1 MTPDKSAFDVGAVA
15 ISVGTFFEYLPA
27 VASLLSVIW
36 LLLRI
41 FESDTVQRALGR
53 QTRKDKF

>member
-1 MTPDKSAFDVGAVA
+1 MAV
-15 ISVGTFFEYLPA
+15 SLGSLFEILPA
-27 VASLLSVIW
+27 IASLLSVIW

-53 QTRKDKF
+53 QNRKDKSR

>member
-1 MTPDKSAFDVGAVA
+1 MDKNALDWSAMV
-15 ISVGTFFEYLPA
+15 ISLGSLFQFLPA
-27 VASLLSVIW
+27 IASLLSVIW

-53 QTRKDKF
+53 QNRKDKSK

>member
-1 MTPDKSAFDVGAVA
+1 MGDKNLIDWGAVI
-15 ISVGTFFEYLPA
+15 ISAGSLFQFLPA

-41 FESDTVQRALGR
+41 FESETVQRALGR
-53 QTRKDKF
+53 PDKEGD

>member
-1 MTPDKSAFDVGAVA
+1 MDKNALDWSAMV
-15 ISVGTFFEYLPA
+15 ISLGSLFQFLPA
-27 VASLLSVIW
+27 IASLLSVIW

-53 QTRKDKF
+53 QTRKDKSR

>member
-1 MTPDKSAFDVGAVA
+1 MDKNVIDGSAMAV
-15 ISVGTFFEYLPA
+15 SLGSLFEILPA
-27 VASLLSVIW
+27 IASLLSVIW

-53 QTRKDKF
+53 QNRKDKSK

>member
-1 MTPDKSAFDVGAVA
+1 MGDKNLIDWGAVI
-15 ISVGTFFEYLPA
+15 ISAGAMFEYLPA

-41 FESDTVQRALGR
+41 WESETVQRVVGR
-53 QTRKDKF
+53 PDKEGD

>member
-1 MTPDKSAFDVGAVA
+1 MDKNLIDWGAVI
-15 ISVGTFFEYLPA
+15 ISAGSLFQYLPVA
-27 VASLLSVIW
+27 ASLLSVIW

-53 QTRKDKF
+53 PDKKDD

>member
-1 MTPDKSAFDVGAVA
+1 MIDKNVIDGGAMAV
-15 ISVGTFFEYLPA
+15 SLGSLFEILPA
-27 VASLLSVIW
+27 IASLLSVIW

-53 QTRKDKF
+53 QNRQDKSR